1 MDDVIDKIMS
11 GHPGD
16 GQRAMMSKFNLN
28 KDKLRKIAMD
38 LVQSGK
44 RSKWL
49 TAKDGSKLEVY
60 IRSDGMVCMGYE
72 PNDEQDKANK
82 DLAKFSLIY
91 NNSTCIS

>member
-11 GHPGD
+11 GHPDD

-38 LVQSGK
+38 LVQFGK
-44 RSKWL
+44 RTKWL

-60 IRSDGMVCMGYE
+60 IRSDGMVCMDYE
-72 PNDEQDKANK
+72 PNDEHDKTNK
-82 DLAKFSLIY
+82 DIAKFSLIY

>member
-1 MDDVIDKIMS
+1 MDDVMYKIMS
-11 GHPGD
+11 GHPDD
-16 GQRAMMSKFNLN
+16 GQREIMSKFDLN
-28 KDKLRKIAMD
+28 KDKLRKIAME
-38 LVQSGK
+38 LVQSGE

-72 PNDEQDKANK
+72 PNDEHDKTNK
-82 DLAKFSLIY
+82 DIAKFSLIY

>member
-1 MDDVIDKIMS
+1 MDDVMDKIMP
-11 GHPGD
+11 GHPDD
-16 GQRAMMSKFNLN
+16 GQRTMMSKFDLD

-72 PNDEQDKANK
+72 PNDEHDKTNK
-82 DLAKFSLIY
+82 DIAKFSLIY